1 MTGGPEENLA
11 ELEGKL
17 FEIPEA
23 KFVQLVG
30 FLEKNLERGGDTTPL
45 RLLLAKMRPRMVQVR
60 PPRRNTVKRQL
71 CRPFEELLYNT
82 KSLVPVDGRV
92 PRIAIEAIYRLFEE
106 ESDKTDLAAMELE
119 LSGLSID
126 DPLCDAIGSK
136 IWAEGAVNLR
146 SLMVRSQRDSLSKRD
161 LIDKLKGEHI
171 YKALA
176 DVVDILEIAD
186 IVQSMRKQ
194 LPPRPIQTLS
204 SGVIKIIGDH
214 MEKAIRFA
222 PKKAETLLLVAM
234 GCLEKPWEI
243 MEALEKL
250 ALDSKKPVDPALAAL
265 AVRALVTGAEQ
276 RLETMRL
283 DLEGGDYKPDSETL
297 ARQIADLA
305 KTMLGA
311 KSAVQSSG
319 QGKGLDRQLDRARR
333 SLRDMVTV
341 NILNGADQSIL
352 SSLMATGSDA
362 FVASANGIGSWD
374 EPPDE
379 QKLREAEQRAIA
391 RRLCARYAEE
401 LGLGGEAE
409 EKLSVL
415 KEQLAGLTSNM
426 IESMHGRFLSTKQRG
441 SAEANLYASVRVVE
455 LLAGPD
461 VANDL
466 RLRGVAALE
475 V

>member
-1 MTGGPEENLA
+1 VTGAEENLN

-23 KFVQLVG
+23 KFVQLVT

-45 RLLLAKMRPRMVQVR
+45 RLLLSKMRPRMVQVR

-82 KSLVPVDGRV
+82 KSLVPVDGRI
-92 PRIAIEAIYRLFEE
+92 PRNAIEPIYRVYEE
-106 ESDKTDLAAMELE
+106 ETDKDQIAAMEQE
-119 LSGLSID
+119 LAGLPVD
-126 DPLCDAIGSK
+126 DPRCEPIASK
-136 IWAEGAVNLR
+136 VWAYGAVNLR
-146 SLMVRSQRDSLSKRD
+146 SLMVRSQRDTVSKRD
-161 LIDKLKGEHI
+161 LIDKLRGEHI
-171 YKALA
+171 FKALG

-204 SGVIKIIGDH
+204 TGVVKIIGEH
-214 MEKAIRFA
+214 MDKAIKFA

-250 ALDSKKPVDPALAAL
+250 ALEQKKTIDPALSAL

-305 KTMLGA
+305 KTMIGA

-333 SLRDMVTV
+333 SLRDMVQV
-341 NILNGADQSIL
+341 NILGDADKSIL
-352 SSLMATGSDA
+352 ANLMATGADA
-362 FVASANGIGSWD
+362 FATGGDSIHAWD
-374 EPPDE
+374 NPPDE
-379 QKLREAEQRAIA
+379 AKLREAEQRAIA
-391 RRLCARYAEE
+391 LRLCARYAEE

-409 EKLSVL
+409 EKLGVL
-415 KEQLAGLTSNM
+415 KNQLTNLADNM
-426 IESMHGRFLSTKQRG
+426 IESMQGRFLTTKQRG
-441 SAEANLYASVRVVE
+441 SAEANLYASVRLIE

-466 RLRGVAALE
+466 RLRGVSALE
-475 V
+475 G

>member
-1 MTGGPEENLA
+1 MTGAEENLA
-11 ELEGKL
+11 DLEGKL
-17 FEIPEA
+17 FEIPET
-23 KFVQLVG
+23 KFLQLVG

-60 PPRRNTVKRQL
+60 PPRRNTVKRQF

-82 KSLVPVDGRV
+82 KSLVPVDGRI
-92 PRIAIEAIYRLFEE
+92 PRNAIEPIYKLFEE
-106 ESDKTDLAAMELE
+106 EADKTDLGAMELE
-119 LSGLSID
+119 LSGMAVD

-136 IWAEGAVNLR
+136 VWAEAAVNLR
-146 SLMVRSQRDSLSKRD
+146 SVMVRSQRDSLSKRD

-171 YKALA
+171 YKALG
-176 DVVDILEIAD
+176 DIVDILEIAD

-204 SGVIKIIGDH
+204 TAVVKIIGEH
-214 MEKAIRFA
+214 MDKAIRFA

-250 ALDSKKPVDPALAAL
+250 ALEQKKTIDPALSAL

-283 DLEGGDYKPDSETL
+283 DLEGGDYTPDSETL

-319 QGKGLDRQLDRARR
+319 QGKGLDRQLERARK
-333 SLRDMVTV
+333 SLRDMVTT
-341 NILNGADQSIL
+341 NILNGADQSIVSNL
-352 SSLMATGSDA
+352 LMSEAGA
-362 FVASANGIGSWD
+362 FVTGGAGIGSWD
-374 EPPDE
+374 LPPDE
-379 QKLREAEQRAIA
+379 QKLREAEQRAVA
-391 RRLCARYAEE
+391 LRLCARYAEE

-415 KEQLAGLTSNM
+415 QEQLTGLTTNM
-426 IESMHGRFLSTKQRG
+426 IESLHGRFLSTKQRT
-441 SAEANLYASVRVVE
+441 SAEANLYASVRLVE

-466 RLRGVAALE
+466 RLKGVEALA
-475 V
+475 

>member
-1 MTGGPEENLA
+1 VTGAEENLA
-11 ELEGKL
+11 DLEGKL
-17 FEIPEA
+17 FEIPEV

-60 PPRRNTVKRQL
+60 PPRRNTVKRQF

-82 KSLVPVDGRV
+82 KSLVPVDGRI
-92 PRIAIEAIYRLFEE
+92 PRNAIDPIYKLFEE
-106 ESDKTDLAAMELE
+106 ESDKTDLGAMELE
-119 LSGLSID
+119 LSGMSID
-126 DPLCDAIGSK
+126 DPLCDALGSK
-136 IWAEGAVNLR
+136 IWAEASVNLR
-146 SLMVRSQRDSLSKRD
+146 SVMVRSQRDSLSKRD

-171 YKALA
+171 YKALG

-204 SGVIKIIGDH
+204 TGVIKIIGEH
-214 MEKAIRFA
+214 MDKATRFA
-222 PKKAETLLLVAM
+222 AKKAETLLLVAM

-250 ALDSKKPVDPALAAL
+250 ALEQKKPIDPALSAL

-311 KSAVQSSG
+311 KSAVQASG
-319 QGKGLDRQLDRARR
+319 QGKGLDRQLDRARK
-333 SLRDMVTV
+333 SLRDMVTI
-341 NILNGADQSIL
+341 NILNGADQSIVSNL
-352 SSLMATGSDA
+352 LMSDA
-362 FVASANGIGSWD
+362 GAFVTGGGGIGSWD
-374 EPPDE
+374 LPPDE
-379 QKLREAEQRAIA
+379 QKLREAEQRAVA
-391 RRLCARYAEE
+391 LRLCARYAEE

-415 KEQLAGLTSNM
+415 QEQLTSLTTNM
-426 IESMHGRFLSTKQRG
+426 IESMHGRFLSTKQRT
-441 SAEANLYASVRVVE
+441 SAEANLYASVRLVE

-461 VANDL
+461 VANGL
-466 RLRGVAALE
+466 RLKGVEALE
-475 V
+475 A